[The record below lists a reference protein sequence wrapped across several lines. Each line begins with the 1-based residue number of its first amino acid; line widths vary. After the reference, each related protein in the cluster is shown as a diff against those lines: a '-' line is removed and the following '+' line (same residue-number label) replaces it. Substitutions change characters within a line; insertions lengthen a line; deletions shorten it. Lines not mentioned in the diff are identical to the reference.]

1 MSRTVELTIERL
13 SQLGEGTAALEGR
26 AVFVRGALPGERIR
40 ADVSE
45 DHGILRGRL
54 ESVLAPSPS
63 RRQPSCAVADRCGGC
78 DWLQLDEA
86 AQREAKRE
94 IVLSALEHLGGI
106 SRSALEVAPVLTA
119 GPSMGY
125 RRRAVLHPHRGA
137 LGFFEHKSHQR
148 VTVDRCPA
156 LVSGLEPLPG
166 TLRELLKPVLADAE
180 EVQLLAIEGQGSLAA
195 SLKTAVKDSHRRAA
209 EAVIRAGHV
218 RGVVLVPLEGSAFI
232 AGNPVLRGPAPL
244 RPQVPLFFRADAFAQ
259 ANGPANDLL
268 VEAALSLLGPTEI
281 TGPPT
286 ESGPAGRGGTG
297 EPAARVLELYS
308 GNGNFSFALAERV
321 GSVLGVESS
330 SLAVELARRSVAEAK
345 LENVRFILGDTQK
358 VVQGLIA
365 EGRKFDSLLLDPPRT
380 GAKGCEAWATA
391 LGVHRVVYV
400 ACDPGAL
407 ARDAKALA
415 AAGFRPSSLRI
426 VDMFPQTR
434 HVEAVMRFDRVG

>member
-1 MSRTVELTIERL
+1 MGRTIELTIERL
-13 SQLGEGTAALEGR
+13 SQLGEGTASLEGR
-26 AVFVRGALPGERIR
+26 SVFVRGALPGEQIR
-40 ADVSE
+40 ANVSE

-54 ESVLAPSPS
+54 EAVLVPSPS
-63 RRQPSCAVADRCGGC
+63 RRQPSCVVADRCGGC
-78 DWLQLDEA
+78 DWLQLEEG

-106 SRSALEVAPVLTA
+106 PRSSLEVAPVLTA

-137 LGFFEHKSHQR
+137 LGFFEHKSHER

-156 LVSGLEPLPG
+156 LVPGLELLPG
-166 TLRELLKPVLADAE
+166 TLRALLKPVLADAE
-180 EVQLLAIEGQGSLAA
+180 EVQLLAIEGKGSLAA
-195 SLKTAVKDSHRRAA
+195 TLKTPVKDSHRRAA
-209 EAVIRAGHV
+209 EAVIRAGHA
-218 RGVVLVPLEGSAFI
+218 RGVVLVPLEGSPFI

-244 RPQVPLFFRADAFAQ
+244 RPQVPLFYRADGFAQ
-259 ANGPANDLL
+259 ANGPANELL
-268 VEAALSLLGPTEI
+268 VDAALSLLAP
-281 TGPPT
+281 
-286 ESGPAGRGGTG
+286 G
-297 EPAARVLELYS
+297 EAARVLELYS

-345 LENVRFILGDTQK
+345 LENVRFVLGDTQK

-365 EGRKFDSLLLDPPRT
+365 EGQRFDSLLLDPPRT
-380 GAKGCEAWATA
+380 GAKGCEGWATA
-391 LGVHRVVYV
+391 LGVRRVVYV

-415 AAGFRPSSLRI
+415 GAGFRPSSLRI

-434 HVEAVMRFDRVG
+434 HVEAVMRFDRVA